1 MPPPISSAS
10 STPHPHHRSRR
21 IEDALNQLVESLI
34 PATTPFPS
42 NPRRSEDDET
52 LSDTSVDEYA
62 RLEAAEADERRHR
75 RCMDM
80 VWRIL
85 DSHAAAAATAS
96 STGIGAGGSGS
107 GGVVSAD
114 VINNAPDLIKRKLL
128 KENASPDKAVRFSNL
143 YSRLLTQPVLGQK
156 WAILYLL
163 YRIGENEGAAGR
175 SEVGSGGGV
184 SGRSGTETAGGIGP
198 GGGNARR
205 TTVTTSIEDSGW
217 RRDGARSPLMDEH
230 QLDHMLFKDR
240 FGRRSVVD
248 DIAPGSSVSAVG
260 WDSPSAAAAQDGASA
275 FTRNGKDRDA
285 NSPRTTDRKR
295 AVERK
300 EREKEKEGR
309 SSTSQR
315 PVSITPDG
323 EPKSRSQS
331 QAEQRQEQQQQKK
344 KGEAEDTPAESILLR
359 DLPFTLQ
366 GVSSTN
372 MKFTS
377 PTTLKLPQTLPVPLV
392 SLLHT
397 LAEPCL
403 LYRGLSA
410 FVEESE
416 GGLVKQSVRA
426 AIGNELRSYLGL
438 VATLEGEIRSAL
450 TGVSDSAVEPKG
462 TLKAGVTLKRCV
474 VWMREATM
482 ALRLMSLIVEESKGK
497 RGGQLITMIHE
508 FSSSHGDPFVGAF
521 AERLLAHVTRP
532 FYGMLTQWIY
542 DGELSDPFREFFVVE
557 PEARPSADPRRIA
570 TSVWDDKYKLDDDLV
585 PTIMTQEFAKKVFLI
600 GKSLNFIRYGC
611 GDSAW
616 VAAYSRDASK
626 ELRYGDTATLETSI
640 DEAYETTMA
649 RLIYLMDSKF
659 KLFDHLKALKKY
671 LLLGQG
677 DFIALLMESLASN
690 LDRPANSQYRHT
702 LTAQL
707 EHAIRSSNAQYDS
720 PDVLRRLDARM
731 LELSHGEI
739 GWDCFTLEYKIDAP
753 VDVVITPWGSTQYL
767 KVFNFLWRVKRV
779 EFALGSTWRRCMTG
793 ARGVL
798 GSVDDKVGQDW
809 KRARCVISEMN
820 HFISQLQYYIL
831 FEVIEASWDQLQ
843 VAISKPGCTLDDLVE
858 AHTKYLNSITHKGLL
873 GSSSSINPA
882 SSNREDSFLSQ
893 LHQIL
898 KIMLAYKDAVDG
910 LYSFSVAE
918 FTRRQEFTAKI
929 ETRTAQGQWGVTEK
943 DLLQQSQSLFPS
955 SSTSNIAT
963 RPGRSDSAAR
973 KAPGSNSESPST
985 DSPLPF
991 GGRGSGAH
999 SKSPS
1004 EPITPT
1010 AAALL
1015 GGIGVAGGEDH
1026 LLPSLRTR
1034 LRDLAADFRSRLLTL
1049 LGDLAYQPDVD
1060 MRFLGVVMN
1069 FNDVYQVVRRR
1080 RRGTGAA
1087 KDRERERRKAGG
1099 EGESREM
1106 EKEKE
1111 KEKERGGD

>member
-1 MPPPISSAS
+1 MAPPTSSS
-10 STPHPHHRSRR
+10 STPQPLHRSRR
-21 IEDALNQLVESLI
+21 IEDALSALVDSFI
-34 PATTPFPS
+34 PATTFSPTT
-42 NPRRSEDDET
+42 RRNEDDED
-52 LSDTSVDEYA
+52 LSETSVEEYA
-62 RLEAAEADERRHR
+62 RLEAAEADERRHK

-85 DSHAAAAATAS
+85 DSQAAGT
-96 STGIGAGGSGS
+96 GAGNGNPNPNSNAAGIEL
-107 GGVVSAD
+107 GGAVSAD

-128 KENASPDKAVRFSNL
+128 RENASPDKAVRFSNL

-163 YRIGENEGAAGR
+163 YRIGENGGAATAPDAAYATAR
-175 SEVGSGGGV
+175 SGLDDNSGSGGGV
-184 SGRSGTETAGGIGP
+184 S
-198 GGGNARR
+198 RR
-205 TTVTTSIEDSGW
+205 TVVTTTVESGVGK
-217 RRDGARSPLMDEH
+217 RDGARSPLMEDH
-230 QLDHMLFKDR
+230 QLENMLLKDR
-240 FGRRSVVD
+240 FGRGSVVD

-260 WDSPSAAAAQDGASA
+260 WDTPAAAARDGPTA
-275 FTRNGKDRDA
+275 FSKNGKNRDA
-285 NSPRTTDRKR
+285 YSPRSADRKR
-295 AVERK
+295 AVERN
-300 EREKEKEGR
+300 ERGGEKDGR
-309 SSTSQR
+309 PSTSRGQL
-315 PVSITPDG
+315 PSIPDG
-323 EPKSRSQS
+323 ESKSSQTQS
-331 QAEQRQEQQQQKK
+331 QAEQQPKK
-344 KGEAEDTPAESILLR
+344 AGVEYCGVKSTESVLLR

-366 GVSSTN
+366 GISSTH

-377 PTTLKLPQTLPVPLV
+377 PTTLMLPQTLPVPLV
-392 SLLHT
+392 SILHT

-403 LYRGLSA
+403 LYRGLSS

-438 VATLEGEIRSAL
+438 VATLEGEIRTSLSTGSDGSAES
-450 TGVSDSAVEPKG
+450 TGPS
-462 TLKAGVTLKRCV
+462 KAGVTLKRCV

-482 ALRLMSLIVEESKGK
+482 ALRLMSLMVEESKGK
-497 RGGQLITMIHE
+497 KGGQLITMIHE

-521 AERLLAHVTRP
+521 AERLLVHVTRP
-532 FYGMLTQWIY
+532 FYGMLRQWIY
-542 DGELSDPFREFFVVE
+542 DGELSDPYREFFVVE
-557 PEARPSADPRRIA
+557 PEARPSADPRRTA
-570 TSVWDDKYKLDDDLV
+570 TSVWDDKYKLEDDLV

-611 GDSAW
+611 GDAAW

-640 DEAYETTMA
+640 DEAYKTTMA

-659 KLFDHLKALKKY
+659 KLFDHLRALKKY

-779 EFALGSTWRRCMTG
+779 EFALGSIWRRCLTG

-798 GSVDDKVGQDW
+798 GSVEDKVGQDW

-820 HFISQLQYYIL
+820 HFICQLQYYIL

-873 GSSSSINPA
+873 GSSSSNN
-882 SSNREDSFLSQ
+882 SNKEDSFLSQ

-943 DLLQQSQSLFPS
+943 DLLQQSQSLFHSSTAPTTRPSRS
-955 SSTSNIAT
+955 SSSAAT
-963 RPGRSDSAAR
+963 RKNA
-973 KAPGSNSESPST
+973 GSISQSPST
-985 DSPLPF
+985 DTPQSF
-991 GGRGSGAH
+991 GAGADCH
-999 SKSPS
+999 AKTPS

-1010 AAALL
+1010 AASALL
-1015 GGIGVAGGEDH
+1015 SGGEDH

-1034 LRDLAADFRSRLLTL
+1034 LRGLSADFRARLVKL

-1069 FNDVYQVVRRR
+1069 FNDAYQVVRRR
-1080 RRGTGAA
+1080 RGGTGAG
-1087 KDRERERRKAGG
+1087 KDRERERRKMGAEGG
-1099 EGESREM
+1099 SR

-1111 KEKERGGD
+1111 VEKGGGG